1 MSQVIDSTV
10 RPSARLKLLAL
21 GALVTLPLAVGG
33 AFARADGGPAKTSA
47 AAGKVQTLRFFIKDV
62 SVKVTT
68 ADGTVI
74 RKPPYPEPKPGDV
87 LEVNSLD
94 YAGTH
99 RDHAARWSASQRLRC
114 EFSTGEPTCESQVAI
129 GGSLLIFG
137 GNPGTLINGTGRYQG
152 ATGRVISNREVRGGS
167 DVVARIHLHR

>member
-1 MSQVIDSTV
+1 MSQVTHSTV
-10 RPSARLKLLAL
+10 RPSARLKVLAL
-21 GALVTLPLAVGG
+21 GALVTLLLTVGG
-33 AFARADGGPAKTSA
+33 SFARADGGPTKTSA
-47 AAGKVQTLRFFIKDV
+47 AAGKVQTLRFFSKDV
-62 SVKVTT
+62 SVRVTT

-74 RKPPYPEPKPGDV
+74 RKPPYPEAKPGDV
-87 LEVNSLD
+87 LEVNSVD

-99 RDHAARWSASQRLRC
+99 RGHAARWSASQHLRC
-114 EFSTGEPTCESQVAI
+114 VFSTGEPDCESQVAI
-129 GGSLLIFG
+129 AGSLLIFG